1 MARATARV
9 RAPPPNGTQGP
20 RLRPR
25 RLGHAHLLAAWSR
38 AVDRFAPR
46 VPVKGSVHGLT
57 GSPVS
62 GTRRELPHFA

>member
-1 MARATARV
+1 MINL
-9 RAPPPNGTQGP
+9 PPFLCLMYEKEYFHGVSW
-20 RLRPR
+20 R